1 MTEKNTV
8 LIVDDEKVNR
18 LNLKK
23 ILEDTYEIMEASDG
37 KMALDI
43 LRKEQKHISAI
54 ILDLVMPELS
64 GFEFMEIYQKAN
76 LGSIPVVIATVED
89 DIKIERECL
98 ERGAWDF
105 ICKPYDPSIIRFRIK
120 NVIDRSQ
127 QQLSKEL
134 RYRAEYDTLTDIY
147 NKTKFFA
154 ATQEMIDHNPEEKFV
169 FIRMDIQKFQL
180 INSFFGMSEGDRLL
194 EYIANFLKNDQL
206 QHKNITYGYIRADIF
221 AICMSYKE
229 KEEIEAYI
237 AQIQEML
244 NAYPIDFDILPAFG
258 IYLIDD
264 KRMSVI
270 DMYERTNLAS
280 KKCKGSYIKNYA
292 YYTDEMKEALAKEQ
306 KIVNNM
312 KSALLNEQFVLY
324 LQPKYELKTNSLSG
338 AEVLVRWMDPEKGMI
353 SPGEFIPIFERN
365 GFIMQLDMYVW
376 DKSCQLLH
384 KWLKE
389 GKDVLPIS
397 VNISRVSMYN
407 PKLVD
412 IICDMVDKYEIPPH
426 LLQLELTESAY
437 TNNPMAIRS
446 MMEKFQKRGFSV
458 LMDDFGSGYSSL
470 NVLKDIAVDV
480 LKIDMKFLSQ
490 ADMQG
495 RSENILAAVVRMAKW
510 LNMPVVAEGVERKEQ
525 VSFLRSIGCEYVQGF
540 YFARP
545 MPVEEYEKLAFAQTQ
560 QFVEPPVPK
569 GVNADNLWSSTS
581 QMEIMFSNMLQ
592 AVAIYEYENGVLD
605 IIRVNNAYYDML
617 GYSDI
622 DHVQNNLK
630 ASVDEENWKVLISA
644 FDEVVKNQ
652 DVTECE
658 FERSLDNG
666 KKIWISQKLKYISC
680 VGEKHVI
687 FGCLSDITTQK
698 EIERA
703 IQSYR
708 TALSAPGNGTETI
721 LIVDDIELNRAVLR
735 GFLADEYHI
744 LEAKDGRQG
753 LEVLEENMGKVDL
766 VLLDLMMPVMDGQ
779 EFLKYKNEKVGLAAV
794 PVIIVTAVDTPQQQ
808 VETVRMGAKDY
819 IVKPF
824 VPEIVTRRIR
834 NVLDSTKN
842 LRQVYQ
848 GREEL

>member
-1 MTEKNTV
+1 MTGKNTV

-23 ILEDTYEIMEASDG
+23 ILEDSYEIIEASDG
-37 KMALDI
+37 KMALEI
-43 LRKEQKHISAI
+43 LGKEQDHISAI
-54 ILDLVMPELS
+54 VLDLIMPEMS
-64 GFEFMEIYQKAN
+64 GFEFMEIYQESSFC
-76 LGSIPVVIATVED
+76 GIPVVIATVEGD
-89 DIKIERECL
+89 VKTERECL

-127 QQLSKEL
+127 QQLSREL
-134 RYRAEYDTLTDIY
+134 RYRAEYDTLTDVY

-154 ATQEMIDHNPEEKFV
+154 AVREMLDRCPEENFV

-180 INSFFGMSEGDRLL
+180 INSFFGTDEGDRLL
-194 EYIANFLKNDQL
+194 KYIANFLKKDMN
-206 QHKNITYGYIRADIF
+206 QHKNIMFGYVRADIF
-221 AICMSYKE
+221 SICMSYKD
-229 KEEIEAYI
+229 KDEIEAYI

-264 KRMSVI
+264 KSLPIV
-270 DMYERTNLAS
+270 DMYERTNLAA
-280 KKCKGSYIKNYA
+280 KKCKGSYLKSYA
-292 YYTDEMKEALAKEQ
+292 YYTEEMSEALVKEQ

-312 KSALLNEQFVLY
+312 KNALMSEQFILY

-338 AEVLVRWMDPEKGMI
+338 AEVLVRWMDPEKGMV
-353 SPGEFIPIFERN
+353 SPGEFIPVFERN

-376 DKSCQLLH
+376 DKSCQLLS
-384 KWLKE
+384 KWIKE
-389 GKDVLPIS
+389 GREVLPIS

-412 IICDMVDKYEIPPH
+412 IICDMVDKYQIPPE

-437 TNNPMAIRS
+437 TNNPTAIKN
-446 MMEKFQKRGFSV
+446 MMEEFQKRGFSV

-480 LKIDMKFLSQ
+480 LKIDMKFLSRTSIE
-490 ADMQG
+490 G

-545 MPVEEYEKLAFAQTQ
+545 MPVADYEELAFAENKH
-560 QFVEPPVPK
+560 FVEPSVQRDET
-569 GVNADNLWSSTS
+569 VDNLWTSTS
-581 QMEIMFSNMLQ
+581 QMEILFSNMLQ
-592 AVAIYEYENGVLD
+592 AVAIYEYEDGFLD

-622 DHVQNNLK
+622 DHVQKNLK
-630 ASVDEENWKVLISA
+630 TSVDETNWRILMSA
-644 FDEVVKNQ
+644 FNEAVRNE

-658 FERSLDNG
+658 FERSLENG
-666 KKIWISQKLKYISC
+666 RKIWISLKLKYISC
-680 VGEKHVI
+680 VGKKHVI

-698 EIERA
+698 DSA
-703 IQSYR
+703 HVIQSYR
-708 TALSAPGNGTETI
+708 AALYAPGNGTETI
-721 LIVDDIELNRAVLR
+721 LIVDDMELNRVSLR
-735 GFLADEYHI
+735 SILEGEYNI
-744 LEAKDGRQG
+744 LEAENGQQAIEI
-753 LEVLEENMGKVDL
+753 LEKNMGKVDM
-766 VLLDLMMPVMDGQ
+766 VLLDLMMPVMDGA
-779 EFLKYKNEKVGLAAV
+779 EFLKYKKDKVGLARV
-794 PVIIVTAVDTPQQQ
+794 PVIIITADDTPEQQI
-808 VETVRMGAKDY
+808 ETMRMGAKDY
-819 IVKPF
+819 VVKPF
-824 VPEIVTRRIR
+824 IPEIVMRRVR
-834 NVLDSTKN
+834 NVLDSMKN
-842 LRQVYQ
+842 FSQAYQ
-848 GREEL
+848 KKEKA